1 MHPGTR
7 ARSAALLGV
16 PIGMIAA
23 ASVYL
28 PIGNFRGSEFSAS
41 VLDCSPRAPAA
52 GWCWAPISDR
62 ASSFGSAYGVALRR
76 AFPGNWAAVAGFILA
91 SLIGERTCGRRD
103 HSTGFQWVQP
113 LLGDAELPSEALAGL
128 IGGAV
133 GGGFLGRIAALL
145 LPGLRW
151 HRLMATGAALGLLLP
166 IALDEHRAPLGV
178 YLFYM
183 IWQGGYGVALATAR
197 RATPAW
203 NRLYWPSTEKP

>member
-28 PIGNFRGSEFSAS
+28 PIGNFPGIRVFGFCIGLLTSGTCGGL
-41 VLDCSPRAPAA
+41 VLGTYIGP
-52 GWCWAPISDR
+52 GLV
-62 ASSFGSAYGVALRR
+62 FGSAYGVALRR

-91 SLIGERTCGRRD
+91 SLIGNALAVVATVN
-103 HSTGFQWVQP
+103 GFQWVQP

-151 HRLMATGAALGLLLP
+151 HQLMATGAALGLLLP

-197 RATPAW
+197 RATPA
-203 NRLYWPSTEKP
+203 